1 MASGELQIKELD
13 RRTSGEAFEVIL
25 SPATPDAKSNL
36 LLSPSRRKETTLEE
50 IQEKLDAAEGRRKKA
65 MEDKTTSSKMER
77 AEKMKANKENRTAQM
92 AAFSEKLKEKEKRIE
107 EIQKNRKKT
116 KGDM

>member
-1 MASGELQIKELD
+1 MLVFNLNDRLHLCTLTVSSFAELQIKELD

-50 IQEKLDAAEGRRKKA
+50 IQEKLDAAEGRRKSHEIEVLKPLA
-65 MEDKTTSSKMER
+65 DKREH
-77 AEKMKANKENRTAQM
+77 EK
-92 AAFSEKLKEKEKRIE
+92 
-107 EIQKNRKKT
+107 
-116 KGDM
+116 